1 MYTNGSNAVLNDVS
15 AAVTSHSMDI
25 LRPVQLNGKYTIV
38 SKYNHIAEDKFFSDG
53 VEFTVDKQTG
63 KVSET
68 GEHEPPSAD
77 ASKLQKMLDS
87 YITDHYEADTTVGK
101 VFDTDNG
108 FAALITGRKL
118 SPQNYFNGAWIAS
131 YEIGQHG
138 SVKGSIKVDVHYFE
152 DGNVRLKSTTPVDVS
167 GGDLLDAIKE
177 IAKAESEYEVALN
190 RALVNINE
198 HEFKALRRQLP
209 VTRSYMDWGQA
220 ATYRLGRD
228 LENRD

>member
-1 MYTNGSNAVLNDVS
+1 
-15 AAVTSHSMDI
+15 MDT
-25 LRPVQLNGKYTIV
+25 LRPVQLNGKYTIL
-38 SKYNHIAEDKFFSDG
+38 SKYNHVSNDKFFSDG

-63 KVSET
+63 KVTET
-68 GEHEPPSAD
+68 GDHEKPSAD

-87 YITDHYEADTTVGK
+87 YILDHYEADTTVGK

-108 FAALITGRKL
+108 FAAVITGRKL

-131 YEIGQHG
+131 YEISKSG
-138 SVKGSIKVDVHYFE
+138 SVKGQIKVDVHYFE
-152 DGNVRLKSTTPVDVS
+152 DGNVRLKSSTPVDVS
-167 GGDLLDAIKE
+167 GGDLLDAIQE
-177 IAKAESEYEVALN
+177 IAKAEGAYEIALN
-190 RALVNINE
+190 RSLVNINE
-198 HEFKALRRQLP
+198 NEFKALRRQLP